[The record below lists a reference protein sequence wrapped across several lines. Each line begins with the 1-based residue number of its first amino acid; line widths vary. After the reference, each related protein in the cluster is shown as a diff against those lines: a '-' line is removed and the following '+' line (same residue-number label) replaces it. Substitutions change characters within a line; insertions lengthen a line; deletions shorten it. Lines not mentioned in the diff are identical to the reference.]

1 MSVTNQTS
9 LFLNPNFSATTAL
22 LKAGN
27 EWTKE
32 GAVKWL
38 GAHSVIPVA
47 SIATEALDVGYH
59 AGNSVV
65 TLAIFVA
72 RAALYIVSL
81 SFVDIA
87 PSIGLS
93 NVVQHAYR
101 AVGNAPM
108 IAVTPLA
115 SFFSCDAALAV
126 LDGLKLTSGTSDL
139 ADSESVWTNF
149 WAQEGLGMKV
159 GYLLNHKKDV
169 LYASASCVS
178 NAVAAAG
185 SFANKYKVYLGAVAV
200 AAPAITHVAQ
210 KYYFRPD
217 ANSTVEN
224 AVYFVKDSA
233 VNGYNAVKGFFVT
246 PEEPK
251 KPEVISWKSLAIDT
265 VLDNKGSI
273 FSSGLGFG
281 ALLACYKAWN
291 TPADTEPALLKEGDK
306 GYEECGW
313 QLKNRAR
320 RAWNAGAL
328 NPLFSTTT
336 LAVAAIGIAA
346 YARSSPA
353 AV

>member
-59 AGNSVV
+59 GVHTVA

-101 AVGNAPM
+101 AVGNVPM

-115 SFFSCDAALAV
+115 SFFSCDAALAI
-126 LDGLKLTSGTSDL
+126 LEGLKVASS
-139 ADSESVWTNF
+139 ASERSDSESVWANVM
-149 WAQEGLGMKV
+149 AQEGFKNKV
-159 GYLLNHKKDV
+159 TYLLNHKKDV
-169 LYASASCVS
+169 LYASASCVG

-185 SFANKYKVYLGAVAV
+185 SFANKYKVYVGAIAV

-210 KYYFRPD
+210 KYYFRPN
-217 ANSTVEN
+217 APTSVEN
-224 AVYFVKDSA
+224 AISFVQNGAVKAFNTVKDL
-233 VNGYNAVKGFFVT
+233 FVSTT
-246 PEEPK
+246 PVVEEPK
-251 KPEVISWKSLAIDT
+251 VTDWKSWAADT
-265 VLDNKGSI
+265 VLEHKVLT
-273 FSSGLGFG
+273 FSGFLGLGLV
-281 ALLACYKAWN
+281 AAAKKWN
-291 TPADTEPALLKEGDK
+291 TPNNAKLILIEDGEDNHGEDK
-306 GYEECGW
+306 VQGS
-313 QLKNRAR
+313 N
-320 RAWNAGAL
+320 
-328 NPLFSTTT
+328 
-336 LAVAAIGIAA
+336 
-346 YARSSPA
+346 
-353 AV
+353 